1 MTICQ
6 ALRVS
11 GRECLPYSSGQLALC
26 WTLVITWSERGSV
39 QSWNSRHDLW
49 MKWGQQG
56 SGKTRDELDMT
67 AVEAA
72 LEVWPHSFEGSFW
85 NPIWKGVWPLDALL
99 LSGVV
104 LLLNRTL
111 QGKLIYFR
119 LQRTSP
125 GQSHFLEREWGQS
138 TWKCFGNN
146 DSINLMPV
154 PGLWALLQAESPWKL
169 LSALWSLLK
178 HHLSE
183 SVPERTDPRW
193 HKVYTARYRA
203 PRTEL
208 SKNSVCARKRTW
220 RVFCS

>member
-49 MKWGQQG
+49 MKWGQQV

-67 AVEAA
+67 AVKAS

-111 QGKLIYFR
+111 QRKLIYF
-119 LQRTSP
+119 
-125 GQSHFLEREWGQS
+125 S
-138 TWKCFGNN
+138 TPEN
-146 DSINLMPV
+146 V
-154 PGLWALLQAESPWKL
+154 PWAKPLPWKRMRTVYMKV
-169 LSALWSLLK
+169 LWK
-178 HHLSE
+178 QWQHQPHACAWPVGFTAGWE
-183 SVPERTDPRW
+183 SMEAAVSIVVTP
-193 HKVYTARYRA
+193 
-203 PRTEL
+203 
-208 SKNSVCARKRTW
+208 
-220 RVFCS
+220 